1 MKNIKIRDKNIK
13 IRDKNILLNQKQE
26 ISLITRVIKSKKIY
40 NRKKK
45 KKIDDEVLCNKS
57 F

>member
-1 MKNIKIRDKNIK
+1 MKKIK

-26 ISLITRVIKSKKIY
+26 ISLRTRVIKSKKIY

-45 KKIDDEVLCNKS
+45 KKIDDEVLCDKS

>member
-1 MKNIKIRDKNIK
+1 MKKIK

-26 ISLITRVIKSKKIY
+26 ISLRTRVIKSKKIY

-45 KKIDDEVLCNKS
+45 KKIDDKVLCDKP